1 MTLSRKPLSGMRE
14 LTPARKRIESY
25 VIKRLREAGLA
36 YGFEEYETPVLEP
49 LELFL
54 AKSGN
59 ELAVKQSYNFT
70 DKGGR
75 KLIMRPELTPS
86 LARMV
91 AASGELIYPV
101 KWMSFPVCY
110 RYERPQR
117 GRVREFMQFN
127 LDILGA
133 PGLQAELEV
142 FLVLRRIMNSLGA
155 GPGQYVIRYSSRK
168 LASCILQRCGMTE
181 EEMDGAYAVIDKKD
195 KIKPDEWEEL
205 VRNTIKDDRNADT
218 IMRFASCS
226 DPDAPW
232 LMQAAG
238 GSDALDEIVRF
249 SGMLKDAG
257 ISEARFDASV
267 VRGLDY
273 YTGIVFEVMDTG
285 GENRRAICGG
295 GRYDNLVGLFGG
307 QKVTGVGFGLGLL
320 TLELFLKTYHLI
332 PDGISSGHP
341 ADIFLAV
348 YSDEERAF
356 AVTLAEKLRD
366 AGVSVEIDITSRNL
380 SKQFKIAGRKLIGYS
395 AVLGPA
401 EVVSGRITLK
411 NMNSGTETEC
421 DMSEVPQ
428 ILMDRSPG
436 REAN

>member
-1 MTLSRKPLSGMRE
+1 MRE
-14 LTPARKRIESY
+14 LTPGEKRVEDYI
-25 VIKRLREAGLA
+25 VKRLREAGA
-36 YGFEEYETPVLEP
+36 VYGFEEYETPVLEP

-54 AKSGN
+54 AKSGS

-127 LDILGA
+127 LDILGTS
-133 PGLQAELEV
+133 GLQAELEV

-155 GPGQYVIRYSSRK
+155 SPDQYAIRYSSRR
-168 LASCILQRCGMTE
+168 LALEILRSCGMTE
-181 EEMDGAYAVIDKKD
+181 EEMAQAYAVIDKKD
-195 KIKPDEWEEL
+195 KIKPDEWKGLILE
-205 VRNTIKDDRNADT
+205 TIKDERNAGT
-218 IMRFASCS
+218 VIKFASCS
-226 DPDAPW
+226 DPNAPW
-232 LMQAAG
+232 LREAVG
-238 GSDALDEIVRF
+238 GTEAFDEIVKF

-257 ISEARFDASV
+257 ISEALFDASV

-285 GENRRAICGG
+285 SNNRRAICGG
-295 GRYDNLVGLFGG
+295 GRYDNLVGMFGG

-320 TLELFLKTYHLI
+320 TLELFLKTYGLI
-332 PDGISSGHP
+332 PDGIYGKQP

-348 YSDEERAF
+348 YSDEERVF
-356 AVTLAEKLRD
+356 AVNLAEKLRNF
-366 AGVSVEIDITSRNL
+366 GVSVEIDITGKNL
-380 SKQFKIAGRKLIGYS
+380 SKQFKIAGRKLIGYI
-395 AVLGPA
+395 AVIGPE
-401 EVVSGRITLK
+401 EVASGRIILR
-411 NMNSGTETEC
+411 NMTSGIETEC
-421 DMSEVPQ
+421 KVSGVPG
-428 ILMDRSPG
+428 ILRDSCVG
-436 REAN
+436 GGAN

>member
-1 MTLSRKPLSGMRE
+1 MRE
-14 LTPARKRIESY
+14 LTPARKRVEDYI
-25 VIKRLREAGLA
+25 IKRLRDAGFA

-59 ELAVKQSYNFT
+59 DLAVRQSYNFT

-320 TLELFLKTYHLI
+320 TLELFLKTYDLV
-332 PDGISSGHP
+332 PDGISGKHP

-348 YSDEERAF
+348 YSNEERAF
-356 AVTLAEKLRD
+356 AVSLAEELRD
-366 AGVSVEIDITSRNL
+366 IGVSVEIDISCKNL
-380 SKQFKIAGRKLIGYS
+380 SKQLKIAGRKLIGYS
-395 AVLGPA
+395 TVIGPA
-401 EVVSGRITLK
+401 EVASGRIKLK
-411 NMNSGTETEC
+411 NMTSGTETEC
-421 DMSEVPQ
+421 EVSEIPR
-428 ILMDRSPG
+428 ILIG
-436 REAN
+436 RNLEGEAD

>member
-1 MTLSRKPLSGMRE
+1 MTLSRKPLKGMRE
-14 LTPARKRIESY
+14 LTPPRRRIEKY
-25 VIKRLREAGLA
+25 VIKRLRDAGTA

-59 ELAVKQSYNFT
+59 ELAVRQSYNFT

-75 KLIMRPELTPS
+75 NLIMRPELTPS

-110 RYERPQR
+110 RYEKPQR

-127 LDILGA
+127 LDILGIS
-133 PGLQAELEV
+133 GLEAELEV

-155 GPGQYVIRYSSRK
+155 SPGQYVIRYSSRK
-168 LASCILQRCGMTE
+168 LASDVLENCGMTE
-181 EEMDGAYAVIDKKD
+181 DEVTKAYAVIDKKD

-205 VRNTIKDDRNADT
+205 VRKSIKDKQKADAVVK
-218 IMRFASCS
+218 FASCC
-226 DPDAPW
+226 DPDVSW
-232 LMQAAG
+232 LSEASG
-238 GSDALDEIVRF
+238 GSEACSEIVRF
-249 SGMLKDAG
+249 SGMLKNAG
-257 ISEARFDASV
+257 VSEAQFDASV

-295 GRYDNLVGLFGG
+295 GRYDNLVSMFGG

-320 TLELFLKTYHLI
+320 TLELFLTTYNLI
-332 PDGISSGHP
+332 PPDVSGKHP

-348 YSDEERAF
+348 YSDKERDF
-356 AVTLAEKLRD
+356 AVSFAEKLRD
-366 AGVSVEIDITSRNL
+366 AGIPVEMDLTCRNL
-380 SKQFKIAGRKLIGYS
+380 SKQFRIAGRKSIGYI
-395 AVLGPA
+395 AVIGPEEA
-401 EVVSGRITLK
+401 VSGRIKLK
-411 NMNSGTETEC
+411 NLSSGTETEGEA
-421 DMSEVPQ
+421 SE
-428 ILMDRSPG
+428 ILQLLKDRSQG
-436 REAN
+436 GEAD

>member
-1 MTLSRKPLSGMRE
+1 MTLSRKPLKGMRE
-14 LTPARKRIESY
+14 LTPGEKRIEDY
-25 VIKRLREAGLA
+25 VIKRLREAGVA

-54 AKSGN
+54 AKSGS

-117 GRVREFMQFN
+117 GRVREFVQFN
-127 LDILGA
+127 LDILGVS
-133 PGLQAELEV
+133 GLEAELEV
-142 FLVLRRIMNSLGA
+142 FLVLRRIMSSLGA
-155 GPGQYVIRYSSRK
+155 SRGQYVIRYSSRK
-168 LASCILQRCGMTE
+168 LASGILESCGITE
-181 EEMDGAYAVIDKKD
+181 EEMAQAYAVIDKKD

-205 VRNTIKDDRNADT
+205 VRKTIKDERNADT
-218 IMRFASCS
+218 IIKFASCS
-226 DPDAPW
+226 DPDVPW
-232 LMQAAG
+232 LSEAAG
-238 GSDALDEIVRF
+238 GSEAFDEIVRF

-257 ISEARFDASV
+257 ILEAQFDASV

-285 GENRRAICGG
+285 GKNRRAICGG
-295 GRYDNLVGLFGG
+295 GRYDNLVGMFGG

-320 TLELFLKTYHLI
+320 TLDLFLETYDLM
-332 PDGISSGHP
+332 PEGISGKHP

-348 YSDEERAF
+348 YSDGERAF
-356 AVTLAEKLRD
+356 AVNFAEKLRD
-366 AGVSVEIDITSRNL
+366 VGISVEIDITGKNL
-380 SKQFKIAGRKLIGYS
+380 SKQLKIADRKSIGYI
-395 AVLGPA
+395 VVIGPE
-401 EVVSGRITLK
+401 EVVSGRITLR
-411 NMNSGTETEC
+411 NMTSGIETEC
-421 DMSEVPQ
+421 EVSEVSG
-428 ILMDRSPG
+428 ILIDRNLCG
-436 REAN
+436 EAN

>member
-1 MTLSRKPLSGMRE
+1 MRE
-14 LTPARKRIESY
+14 LAPGEKRVEDYI
-25 VIKRLREAGLA
+25 VNRLREAGA
-36 YGFEEYETPVLEP
+36 VYGFEEYDTPVLEP

-127 LDILGA
+127 LDILGVS
-133 PGLQAELEV
+133 GLDAELEV

-155 GPGQYVIRYSSRK
+155 SPGQYVIRYSSRR
-168 LASCILQRCGMTE
+168 LASEILRSCGMTE
-181 EEMDGAYAVIDKKD
+181 EEMAGAYAVIDKKD
-195 KIKPDEWEEL
+195 KIEPDEWKNL
-205 VRNTIKDDRNADT
+205 VRETIKSERKADAV
-218 IMRFASCS
+218 MKFAACT

-232 LMQAAG
+232 LSEAAG
-238 GSDALDEIVRF
+238 GSEAFDEIVRF

-257 ISEARFDASV
+257 ISEAQFDASV

-285 GENRRAICGG
+285 SKNRRAICGG
-295 GRYDNLVGLFGG
+295 GRYDNLVGMFGG
-307 QKVTGVGFGLGLL
+307 QKVTGAGFGLGLL
-320 TLELFLKTYHLI
+320 TLELFLKTYGLI
-332 PDGISSGHP
+332 PEGIIGKHP

-348 YSDEERAF
+348 YSDEERSF
-356 AVTLAEKLRD
+356 AVNLAEKLRD
-366 AGVSVEIDITSRNL
+366 VGVSVEIDITGKNL
-380 SKQFKIAGRKLIGYS
+380 SKQFKIADSKLIGHI
-395 AVLGPA
+395 AVIGPE
-401 EVVSGRITLK
+401 EVASGRIILK
-411 NMNSGTETEC
+411 NMTSGTETEC
-421 DMSEVPQ
+421 EVSKVPE
-428 ILMDRSPG
+428 ILIEGNLRG
-436 REAN
+436 EAN

>member
-1 MTLSRKPLSGMRE
+1 MRE
-14 LTPARKRIESY
+14 LTPGEKRIEDY
-25 VIKRLREAGLA
+25 IVKRLREAGA
-36 YGFEEYETPVLEP
+36 VYGFEEYETPVLEP

-54 AKSGN
+54 AKSGS

-91 AASGELIYPV
+91 AAAGELIYPV

-127 LDILGA
+127 LDILGTSD
-133 PGLQAELEV
+133 LQAELEV

-155 GPGQYVIRYSSRK
+155 SPGQYVIRYSSRR
-168 LASCILQRCGMTE
+168 LASEILRSCGMTE
-181 EEMDGAYAVIDKKD
+181 EEMAQAYAVIDKKD
-195 KIKPDEWEEL
+195 KIKPDEWEGLILE
-205 VRNTIKDDRNADT
+205 TIKDERNAET
-218 IMRFASCS
+218 VIKFASCS

-232 LMQAAG
+232 LREAAG
-238 GSDALDEIVRF
+238 GTEAFNEIVKF

-257 ISEARFDASV
+257 ISEAQFDASV

-285 GENRRAICGG
+285 SNNRRAICGG
-295 GRYDNLVGLFGG
+295 GRYDNLVGMFGG
-307 QKVTGVGFGLGLL
+307 QKVTGAGFGLGLL
-320 TLELFLKTYHLI
+320 TLELFLKTYGLI
-332 PDGISSGHP
+332 PDGISCKPP

-348 YSDEERAF
+348 YSDEERVF
-356 AVTLAEKLRD
+356 AVNLAEKLRNF
-366 AGVSVEIDITSRNL
+366 GVSVEIDVTGKNL
-380 SKQFKIAGRKLIGYS
+380 SKQFKIAGRKLIGYI
-395 AVLGPA
+395 AVIGPE
-401 EVVSGRITLK
+401 EVASGRIILK
-411 NMNSGTETEC
+411 NMTSGIETEC
-421 DMSEVPQ
+421 EVSGIRG
-428 ILMDRSPG
+428 ILRDSSVG
-436 REAN
+436 GEAN